1 MKFLTHDGLL
11 YFWKKVKNYVDTKD
25 TAINNAL
32 ASKSNKSTATNV
44 TLSASSWSGSAAPYS
59 YTISNSNIT
68 ASNIIEFVFPS
79 GTAQSVVDMW
89 GEAAIGR
96 YTQSAG
102 SIILYA
108 NGTKPTASMTVTM
121 IIRRDV

>member
-68 ASNIIEFVFPS
+68 ASNMIEFVFPS
-79 GTAQSVVDMW
+79 GTTQSVVDMW
-89 GEAAIGR
+89 NEAAIGR
-96 YTQSAG
+96 YSQSAG
-102 SIILYA
+102 SIVLYA
-108 NGTKPTASMTVTM
+108 NGTKPTAAMTVTM

>member
-11 YFWKKVKNYVDTKD
+11 YFWKKVKSYVDTKD
-25 TAINNAL
+25 TAINNTL
-32 ASKSNKSTATNV
+32 ANKSNKSTSVSV

-68 ASNIIEFVFPS
+68 ASNMIEFVFPS
-79 GTAQSVVDMW
+79 GTAQTVVDMW
-89 GEAAIGR
+89 NNAAIGR
-96 YTQSAG
+96 YSQSAG

-108 NGTKPTASMTVTM
+108 NGTKPTAAITVTM
-121 IIRRDV
+121 IVRGDV

>member
-68 ASNIIEFVFPS
+68 ASNMIEFVFPS
-79 GTAQSVVDMW
+79 GTAQSVIDMW

-96 YTQSAG
+96 YSQSAG
-102 SIILYA
+102 SIVLYA
-108 NGTKPTASMTVTM
+108 NGTKPTAAMTITM

>member
-25 TAINNAL
+25 TAINNVL

-68 ASNIIEFVFPS
+68 ASNMIEFVFPS
-79 GTAQSVVDMW
+79 GTAQSVIDMW

-96 YTQSAG
+96 YSQSAG

-108 NGTKPTASMTVTM
+108 NGTKPTSAMTVTM

>member
-68 ASNIIEFVFPS
+68 ASNMIEFVFPS

-96 YTQSAG
+96 YSQSAG

-108 NGTKPTASMTVTM
+108 NGTKPTAAMTVTM

>member
-32 ASKSNKSTATNV
+32 ASKSNKSIATNV

-68 ASNIIEFVFPS
+68 ASNMIEFVFPS

-96 YTQSAG
+96 YIQSAG

>member
-68 ASNIIEFVFPS
+68 DSNMIEFVFPS

-96 YTQSAG
+96 YSQSAG